1 MSEAPLPDL
10 PFLHFEEVSE
20 GAPYAGALFQRKFN
34 SAIPSYPFHFI
45 AFYRSAA
52 GSLHVASYGH
62 VMLKSGM
69 GMGGGSCT
77 DERVLRLM
85 SADERAA
92 IRAAGGL
99 HCLLIRFIFKAFA
112 TRTSIL
118 FAYCGDKRAELVDLR
133 AGFER
138 TEYPYL
144 FRRVLVPMSP
154 ENIAVFTEQA
164 AAYGPF

>member
-1 MSEAPLPDL
+1 MSEPTLSEL
-10 PFLHFEEVSE
+10 PFLFFDEVRE
-20 GAPYAGALFQRKFN
+20 GAPYAGELFQRKFH
-34 SAIPSYPFHFI
+34 SPIPNYPHHFI
-45 AFYRSAA
+45 AFYRGSG

-62 VMLKSGM
+62 VMLIEGM

-85 SADERAA
+85 SSEERDA

-99 HCLLIRFIFKAFA
+99 HCLLIRFIFKTFA
-112 TRTSIL
+112 ARASIL

-138 TEYPYL
+138 TEHPYL
-144 FRRVLVPMSP
+144 FRRVLAPIAP
-154 ENIAVFTEQA
+154 EEIAAFTERA
-164 AAYGPF
+164 AAFGPF

>member
-1 MSEAPLPDL
+1 MSEKTLSDL
-10 PFLHFEEVSE
+10 PFLIFEEVRD
-20 GAPYAGALFQRKFN
+20 GAPYAGELFQRKFH
-34 SAIPSYPFHFI
+34 SPIPDYPYHFI
-45 AFYRSAA
+45 ALYRATS

-62 VMLKSGM
+62 VMLINGM

-85 SADERAA
+85 SSAERDA

-99 HCLLIRFIFKAFA
+99 HCLLIRYIFQVFA
-112 TRTSIL
+112 KRAPIL

-138 TEYPYL
+138 TEHPFL
-144 FRRVLVPMSP
+144 FRRVLAPMEPADVEAS
-154 ENIAVFTEQA
+154 TERA
-164 AAYGPF
+164 FAFGPF